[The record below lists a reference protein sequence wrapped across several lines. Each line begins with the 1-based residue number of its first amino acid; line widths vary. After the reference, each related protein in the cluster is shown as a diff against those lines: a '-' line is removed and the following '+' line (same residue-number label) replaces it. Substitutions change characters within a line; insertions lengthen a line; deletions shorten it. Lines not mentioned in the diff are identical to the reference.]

1 MNCSEVRNRLDDYID
16 GYAPP
21 AEHAAIGL
29 HARRC
34 PSCAA
39 LLEGERELLARLRG
53 LPVPEPDMRIFSRA
67 IAGAARA
74 EEERERKRRHWN
86 WAGAALA
93 ASVVMGLGLGLQATL
108 TGSGEPTTQL
118 LAQDDRNQN
127 TVAGDAMPEAQ
138 TPQPTLA
145 ARPTPDIVLALNEER
160 ELSLA
165 LESQQRIEEATFI
178 VVLPEGVE
186 LSGYPG
192 QREITW
198 IGSLESG
205 KNLLVLPLR
214 AQAGSG
220 GELAAHIMH
229 TERRRSLIL
238 HAEVITPPATPAL
251 PVEPVTVM

>member
-1 MNCSEVRNRLDDYID
+1 M
-16 GYAPP
+16 
-21 AEHAAIGL
+21 

-178 VVLPEGVE
+178 VVLPG
-186 LSGYPG
+186 
-192 QREITW
+192 
-198 IGSLESG
+198 
-205 KNLLVLPLR
+205 
-214 AQAGSG
+214 GSG
-220 GELAAHIMH
+220 AQRLPRPARNHLDRQPRIRQEPAGLAAQGAGGQW
-229 TERRRSLIL
+229 RRTRCPYHAYRTAAQPDPAPRSLL
-238 HAEVITPPATPAL
+238 PATPAL